1 VAHEAGPSSEE
12 KPHEVTGL
20 APAKASEVIQGE
32 NERQNERMGGA
43 TPTAEAEQQQ
53 QQQQQSSKDAAP
65 PTPAERPAVTR
76 HRETTGQAPAQKDT
90 SVATSSGTARSSA
103 VADQQQNREQSDQQ
117 RLAATAVPNAN
128 LNANLNANANAKAP
142 FRYAD
147 AVAAAGKR
155 PSPPGMPAPLASRV
169 SPLPPKPGSKP
180 ATAAAAK
187 ASAQKRAESTA
198 SRPGL
203 ATAASKEPAQLR
215 RMYEREKR
223 EKQELAASLEIMRKE
238 KALVEVEKQLLA
250 RERDTAVERERAMD
264 RQMRE
269 RHPQAESLALTH
281 AHLLGVPSPN
291 LSSCAR
297 VVFRVSCR
305 RVCRV
310 LLMNELAVLLVTHTQ
325 SEYEDLSMEQISALQ
340 QIHSHALADLRTA
353 MERLMVRQEQVL
365 LEERNALQRELA
377 SLRTTAKTT
386 KKTS

>member
-1 VAHEAGPSSEE
+1 MAHEAGPSSEE
-12 KPHEVTGL
+12 KTPPDEDAGL
-20 APAKASEVIQGE
+20 TAAKAREVIQGE
-32 NERQNERMGGA
+32 NGQNERIGGA
-43 TPTAEAEQQQ
+43 TPTEAEQQQ
-53 QQQQQSSKDAAP
+53 QQQRRSKDAAP
-65 PTPAERPAVTR
+65 PKPAERPEVTR
-76 HRETTGQAPAQKDT
+76 HRETTGQAPAQKGP
-90 SVATSSGTARSSA
+90 SVAMSSDTARSSA
-103 VADQQQNREQSDQQ
+103 VADQQQQQNREQGDQQ
-117 RLAATAVPNAN
+117 RSAATAVPNT
-128 LNANLNANANAKAP
+128 NANTNVGKAP

-155 PSPPGMPAPLASRV
+155 PSPPGMPAPSASHL
-169 SPLPPKPGSKP
+169 SPLPPKPGSNP
-180 ATAAAAK
+180 ATAAAA
-187 ASAQKRAESTA
+187 ANAPGAQKRADSTA
-198 SRPGL
+198 SRPGP
-203 ATAASKEPAQLR
+203 ATAASKELAQLR
-215 RMYEREKR
+215 RMYEHEKR

-250 RERDTAVERERAMD
+250 RERDKAVERERAMD

-281 AHLLGVPSPN
+281 AHLLGVPSLN
-291 LSSCAR
+291 LSFCAR
-297 VVFRVSCR
+297 VVFCVSCR

-310 LLMNELAVLLVTHTQ
+310 NSRFGRTQ

-386 KKTS
+386 KKNS